1 MREFDEME
9 IREAWAYAEGG
20 GQALHLFSHPGV
32 YPGAPQCFKRVD
44 IAAHLFDQDEQRLK
58 ETVRKLGVR
67 VIVVSR
73 RGTFKQHVDLCGKPL
88 EKARKMCDE

>member
-1 MREFDEME
+1 MKEFEEMK
-9 IREAWAYAEGG
+9 IREARVYAESG
-20 GQALHLFSHPGV
+20 GQALHLFSHPGI

-44 IAAHLFDQDEQRLK
+44 IAAHLFDQDVERLK

-67 VIVVSR
+67 VIVVSCS
-73 RGTFKQHVDLCGKPL
+73 GTMNQHVDLCGKPL